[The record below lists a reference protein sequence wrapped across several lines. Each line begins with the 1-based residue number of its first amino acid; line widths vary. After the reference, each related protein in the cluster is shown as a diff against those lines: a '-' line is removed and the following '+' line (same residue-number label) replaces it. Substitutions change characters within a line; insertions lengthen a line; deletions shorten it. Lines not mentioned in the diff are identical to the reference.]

1 MSILTD
7 ILAPQDGIIGG
18 VLGIGKDLV
27 DRLIPDPA
35 AKAAALQKL
44 AELNQTGELAKLA
57 SVTDLMKGQLAVNAA
72 EAASGSLFVA
82 GWRPLVGWV
91 CGAGLASQ
99 YVIGPFFTWGTLLA
113 NHPTPYPVLDLS
125 TMMPLLVGMLGF
137 GYMRTMDKK
146 NGTNNGH

>member
-35 AKAAALQKL
+35 AKAEALQKL

-99 YVIGPFFTWGTLLA
+99 YVIGPLFTWATNLA